1 MGNFKNNFS
10 ELLLL
15 ANENIKIKD
24 KESDFEFEII
34 PMKLKDILFDDNLG
48 TFLSTIDKEV
58 EELSK
63 MIPQAEIKSHFG
75 FIRTVCILGKRKE
88 EIKDF
93 ANSLEKGL
101 KKIIPDISFS
111 GQIFYIQERVL
122 NNEIFEEILE
132 TIYKIME
139 KEKILIK
146 EKDDEFTKR
155 EKMIKLRA
163 QRLRKNGKK
172 EKEKEEGSG
181 LKNVI
186 ASIIYEFPQY
196 KVEDIFNL
204 NIYTFNYLTKY
215 IGKIANY
222 EVSKIAAGN
231 GLTKKHKYFIEK

>member
-132 TIYKIME
+132 IIYKIME

-146 EKDDEFTKR
+146 EGDDEFTKR
-155 EKMIKLRA
+155 EKNDK
-163 QRLRKNGKK
+163 
-172 EKEKEEGSG
+172 
-181 LKNVI
+181 
-186 ASIIYEFPQY
+186 
-196 KVEDIFNL
+196 
-204 NIYTFNYLTKY
+204 T
-215 IGKIANY
+215 
-222 EVSKIAAGN
+222 
-231 GLTKKHKYFIEK
+231 